1 MRDKKEH
8 PGDMAEPVDR
18 RLRLTRGIAR
28 ARQIR
33 GDATALSFGTL
44 SLTWHQFGD
53 RVARLAGVLQSLG
66 LRDGDRVSILAHGSH
81 RYVEALHAALWAGGV
96 GAPVNSRFSRAEIAE
111 MLRDCAPR
119 VLIADDAFLAE
130 AVSIAPGLPEPPV
143 LIHAGE
149 GPPPAGMIGYE
160 AALAATPPI
169 ADAGRGG
176 DDLACLFY
184 TGGTTGQ
191 AKGVMLSHA
200 NLCTNAL
207 NVAGPVGLG
216 ENAIHLHCGPLFH
229 LAAAGRMFAVTAFGG
244 QHVVLRHF
252 DAAEVRRAIARHRVT
267 IATFVPTMI
276 GSLLADPDFAA
287 QDLSSLRIISYG
299 AAPMPETLQRRLMEA
314 LPRCGLV
321 QSYGMT
327 ETSPVVTMLT
337 PEMHDPALG
346 KLTSAGRVIANV
358 DLRIADAEDRPVARG
373 VVGEIQVRGPTVMLG
388 YWNRPDL
395 TEAALRGGWMHTGDG
410 GYLDADGYLFVV
422 DRLKDMIVSGGENV
436 YSAEVEN
443 AIHSHPAVAECA
455 VFGIPDAV
463 WGEAVHAVVV
473 PKDGQALTPAE
484 VIAHCR
490 GLIAGYKCPKAAEIS
505 AAPLPRSGVGKILKS
520 ALRAPWW
527 ADRARRVN

>member
-1 MRDKKEH
+1 MTAL
-8 PGDMAEPVDR
+8 MDR
-18 RLRLTRGIAR
+18 RLRLTRGIDR

-33 GDATALSFGTL
+33 GDAIALSYGTL
-44 SLTWHQFGD
+44 NLTWHQFGD
-53 RVARLAGVLQSLG
+53 RVARLAGVLRSLG
-66 LRDGDRVSILAHGSH
+66 AGEGDRTSILAHSSH

-96 GAPVNSRFSRAEIAE
+96 AAPVNSRFSRAEIAE
-111 MLRDCAPR
+111 MLRDCAPK
-119 VLIADDAFLAE
+119 VLIIDDAFLADAE
-130 AVSIAPGLPEPPV
+130 AVLPELPERPV
-143 LIHAGE
+143 LLHAGE
-149 GPPPAGMIGYE
+149 EPAPEGWLSYE
-160 AALAATPPI
+160 AALAATPPTE
-169 ADAGRGG
+169 DAGRGG
-176 DDLACLFY
+176 GDLACLFY

-207 NVAGPVGLG
+207 NISGPVGLG
-216 ENAIHLHCGPLFH
+216 EHAIHLHCGPLFH
-229 LAAAGRMFAVTAFGG
+229 LAAAGRVFAVTVFGG
-244 QHVVLRHF
+244 QHVVLPRF
-252 DAAEVRRAIARHRVT
+252 DPAEVLRAIARHRVT
-267 IATFVPTMI
+267 LATFVPTMI
-276 GSLLADPDFAA
+276 NSLLAEPDLEAH
-287 QDLSSLRIISYG
+287 DLSSLRTISYG

-314 LPRCGLV
+314 LPRCGLL

-337 PEMHDPALG
+337 REMHDPALG
-346 KLTSAGRVIANV
+346 KLNSAGRAIANV
-358 DLRIADAEDRPVARG
+358 DLRIADPDDRPVPRG

-410 GYLDADGYLFVV
+410 GYLDEDGYLVVV

-443 AIHSHPAVAECA
+443 AIHRHPAVAECA
-455 VFGIPDAV
+455 VFGIPDPV

-473 PKDGQALTPAE
+473 PKDGEELTSAA

-490 GLIAGYKCPKAAEIS
+490 SLIAGYKCPKAVEIQAEL
-505 AAPLPRSGVGKILKS
+505 LPRSGVGKILKG

-527 ADRARRVN
+527 ADRARRIN